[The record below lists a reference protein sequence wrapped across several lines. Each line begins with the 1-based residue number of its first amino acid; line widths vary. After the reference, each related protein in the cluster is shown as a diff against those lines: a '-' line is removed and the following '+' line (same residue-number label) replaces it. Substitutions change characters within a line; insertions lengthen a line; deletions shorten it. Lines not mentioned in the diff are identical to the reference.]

1 MSSKKFVTV
10 KEVTINNNCPECFGQ
25 DGLQLLFKQEFIE
38 TSLYKKITQN
48 VKHDINCKK
57 CNTPIY
63 PVMWTDD
70 IERVF
75 EYHKRGFV
83 PKKTPAKLKGLSWVI
98 IGVLIAIA
106 IGAAAFSYYKFVM

>member
-1 MSSKKFVTV
+1 MSKQFVTI

-25 DGLQLLFKQEFIE
+25 DGLKLYFKQEFIE
-38 TSLYKKITQN
+38 TSLYKKITKN
-48 VKHDINCKK
+48 VSHDIICTK

-75 EYHKRGFV
+75 NYHKRAFI
-83 PKKTPAKLKGLSWVI
+83 PKKTSSKLKGLAWGLLIGSIVLI
-98 IGVLIAIA
+98 IGGIAFA
-106 IGAAAFSYYKFVM
+106 YYKFAM